1 MATLQSLG
9 FDATVSGAV
18 NGQLECTHEGMFGP
32 FNIAANEGVSS
43 VSLSNADCTFN
54 GVTLDGGFDSVDFR
68 ATNNAS
74 DQLLSQFSGAL
85 EIEGV
90 EFTNLNIA
98 QFAGNPLSSVPTDL
112 QSVIGTGFDT
122 NLGLLFNFDTS
133 QLASGTGQLT
143 GLNDVQVATVDLPS
157 AGELMGGALLIG
169 IAGSVAIKKLKEPVS
184 NFISNNFSPSPV

>member
-18 NGQLECTHEGMFGP
+18 NGQLECSHEGMFGP
-32 FNIAANEGVSS
+32 FNIAAGEGVSS

-68 ATNNAS
+68 VTDNAS

-90 EFTNLNIA
+90 EFTNFNIA

-112 QSVIGTGFDT
+112 QSVIGTDFDT
-122 NLGLLFNFDTS
+122 DLGLLFNFDTS
-133 QLASGTGQLT
+133 QFASGTGQLT
-143 GLNDVQVATVDLPS
+143 GLNDV
-157 AGELMGGALLIG
+157 
-169 IAGSVAIKKLKEPVS
+169 PVS
-184 NFISNNFSPSPV
+184 PVPLDSTGEYLGAALVAAASLVVVRRYLPTPGLG